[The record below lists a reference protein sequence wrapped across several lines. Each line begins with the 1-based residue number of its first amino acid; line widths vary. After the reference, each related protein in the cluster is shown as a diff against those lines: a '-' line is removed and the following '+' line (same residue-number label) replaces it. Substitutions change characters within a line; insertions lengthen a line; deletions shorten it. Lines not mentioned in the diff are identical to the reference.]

1 MEISNLYKYDS
12 YLVPNLN
19 FLLSTYIREY
29 DITKA
34 NISILRRY
42 GYINNSEYDKY
53 YNMDKLNRNISIGL
67 RIRDDKQMCDGLM
80 EGFKLSRK
88 EFFEANQIEDH
99 HVFGIKRDAIFLI
112 NKVPTKLDFNGVVFE
127 HENTYSSFYKVNNLE
142 MYYYLDKINDISK
155 LDIKGIS
162 DEKLKLH
169 ENYMIDFLKYIF
181 EVAEVS
187 SLPSDQITILNNFY
201 ELYLHLKL
209 EPGYYRE
216 LNQQSLFK
224 LNSSTYKQ
232 YQLHS
237 INDKDLQY
245 LDITVNMNILRMIN
259 SYYSILWSRFIR

>member
-29 DITKA
+29 DISKA
-34 NISILRRY
+34 NISILKKY
-42 GYINNSEYDKY
+42 GYISDSEYYKY
-53 YNMDKLNRNISIGL
+53 YNMDKLDRNISIGL
-67 RIRDDKQMCDGLM
+67 RIRDDKQMRDGLM

-88 EFFEANQIEDH
+88 EFFEANNIEDH
-99 HVFGIKRDAIFLI
+99 HVFGIKRDAIYLV
-112 NKVPTKLDFNGVVFE
+112 NKIPNVLEFDGIEFT
-127 HENTYSSFYKVNNLE
+127 HRNTYSSFYKVNNLE
-142 MYYYLDKINDISK
+142 IYYYLDKMNDIAK

-169 ENYMIDFLKYIF
+169 EYYMIDFLKYLF
-181 EVAEVS
+181 EVAETS
-187 SLPSDQITILNNFY
+187 SFPSDQITILNNFY
-201 ELYLHLKL
+201 ELYIKLML

-224 LNSSTYKQ
+224 LYSSTYKQ

-237 INDKDLQY
+237 ISEKDLKY
-245 LDITVNMNILRMIN
+245 LDITTNMNILRVLN